1 MPLYIFD
8 TDSLSLYARGNEN
21 LITRRKRTPVS
32 ELAVTVVTVEE
43 QISGWYDL
51 VRRAQNAEQL
61 ERAYLRLSQA
71 IELLSNFPVLPFT
84 RAAIDRYEALKAAKL
99 NVRKMDLRIAS
110 IALENDA
117 VLITCNRRDFERVP
131 GLRFEDW
138 TETV

>member
-8 TDSLSLYARGNEN
+8 TDSLSLYARGNES
-21 LITRRKRTPVS
+21 LIAHRTQTPVN

-71 IELLSNFPVLPFT
+71 IELLSKFPVLPFT
-84 RAAIDRYEALKAAKL
+84 RAAIDRY
-99 NVRKMDLRIAS
+99 
-110 IALENDA
+110 
-117 VLITCNRRDFERVP
+117 
-131 GLRFEDW
+131 
-138 TETV
+138 